1 MPTGGGSE
9 GWRDLARPA
18 EALWNVGIIAAAWP
32 TLLSGIGI
40 DQAGVDTSV
49 IALWLGHETVR
60 TTQVYLHADPRL
72 KERAL
77 ARPAPPPVAP
87 GRYRPPDSLLTFLE
101 GL

>member
-1 MPTGGGSE
+1 MPTGGGAEAWS
-9 GWRDLARPA
+9 DLARPA
-18 EALWNVGIIAAAWP
+18 EVLRNVGIIAATWP
-32 TLLSGIGI
+32 TRLSGIGI

-60 TTQVYLHADPRL
+60 TTQVNLHGELRL

-77 ARPAPPPVAP
+77 ARSAPPQVAP
-87 GRYRPPDSLLTFLE
+87 GRCRPPDSLLAFLG